1 MSDQKTLTVS
11 ILGKS
16 YSLRTDEKKEVVE
29 EAARLVESCLG
40 KMVGGTSI
48 TGTPVSGTSTSPAEM
63 VKVTTFVALKF
74 AVDLVKE
81 RDMIKAVNDR
91 TAKLNDL
98 IEDSLA

>member
-1 MSDQKTLTVS
+1 MISDQKTLTVS

-16 YSLRTDEKKEVVE
+16 YSLITDEKKEVVE
-29 EAARLVESCLG
+29 AAARLVESYLSKISG
-40 KMVGGTSI
+40 AAV
-48 TGTPVSGTSTSPAEM
+48 GTSTSPAEM

-74 AVDLVKE
+74 AVDLLKE
-81 RDMIKAVNDR
+81 RDMLKAVNDR